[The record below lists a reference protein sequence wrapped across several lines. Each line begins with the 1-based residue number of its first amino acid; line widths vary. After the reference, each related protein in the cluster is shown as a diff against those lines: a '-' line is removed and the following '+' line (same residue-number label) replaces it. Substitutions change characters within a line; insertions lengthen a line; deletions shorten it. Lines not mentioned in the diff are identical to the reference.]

1 MDASLTLMPPPPSP
15 HFLKVLSALHLEV
28 CDIGPAGV
36 AHLADALATN
46 LALKNLVSFLRHR

>member
-1 MDASLTLMPPPPSP
+1 MRVCGLMSGTSADGIDAAI
-15 HFLKVLSALHLEV
+15 V
-28 CDIGPAGV
+28 DIGPAGV